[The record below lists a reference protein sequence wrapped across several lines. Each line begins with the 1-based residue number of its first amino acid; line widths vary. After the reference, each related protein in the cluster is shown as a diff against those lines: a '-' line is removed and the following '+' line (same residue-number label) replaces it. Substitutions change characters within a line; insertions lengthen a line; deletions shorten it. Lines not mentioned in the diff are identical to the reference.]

1 MVQACLILTINIQAP
16 KCIGMCTCVGSQTP
30 LKHPDWGPHI
40 FNFLEVIPS
49 SPTPP
54 PPLDTL
60 CMPMPSCIHAT
71 SFCQCW
77 QRRALPG
84 QTTVSFALL
93 AFTWVALMTS
103 FGACNWAWVP
113 VHVSLRFTFLS
124 FSRSPINIHTLR
136 WCWVK
141 KKKNSFSK

>member
-124 FSRSPINIHTLR
+124 FSRSPINIHIIPYGD
-136 WCWVK
+136 VE
-141 KKKNSFSK
+141 